1 VRALIVALAL
11 LSGLACAGC
20 AVGQTGTPSS
30 VGARHAI
37 VNGTFATN
45 VGGTVQTW
53 FEYGT
58 TTAYGSATQ
67 HHTQTLDPGFFHGGM
82 GDLIDGLQRNTVYH
96 YRACASDSKQQG
108 GPGCGADRTFK
119 TQPVD
124 CGDTVTTDIRLTGNL
139 GSCSGQFA
147 LKVGADGVDID
158 LGGYNLNGSFG
169 PNVDPIAG
177 IVNEGHDDVTV
188 RNGTLSGFNT
198 AFCASDASRNRL
210 RNVNVQGLGVGAAF
224 VGGAD
229 NEIRHSKLQGAL
241 NGALRATGS
250 PRLVLADSDVEALFF
265 DAGALIQSD
274 DARIVRNRF
283 LPIPGLDYEDRLP
296 ALKLTGNRAHIGRNQ
311 VSGVW
316 SSGFV
321 LSGSDNVVVDNKLSG
336 LFGDGIFVSP
346 FSARTLLRGNLVD
359 GMADDG
365 FDVQSPSTR
374 LGANSATGNGDW
386 GIDAVPGVT
395 DLGGNTASGNGQAAQ
410 CRNVACAP

>member
-1 VRALIVALAL
+1 MRALAAL
-11 LSGLACAGC
+11 GLAAVLACSGC

-30 VGARHAI
+30 VGATNAI
-37 VNGTFATN
+37 VNGTFVTN
-45 VGGTVQTW
+45 VGGTVETW
-53 FEYGT
+53 FEYGP
-58 TTAYGSATQ
+58 TTAYGSTTQ
-67 HHTQTLDPGFFHGGM
+67 HHTETLDPGFFHGGI

-139 GSCSGQFA
+139 GSCSGQYA

-158 LGGYNLNGSFG
+158 LGGHNLNGSFG
-169 PNVDPIAG
+169 PNVDPITG
-177 IVNEGHDDVTV
+177 ILNEGHDDVTV
-188 RNGTLSGFNT
+188 RNGTLSGFST
-198 AFCASDASRNRL
+198 AFSASGASRNQL
-210 RNVNVQGLGVGAAF
+210 RHVDAQGLGVGAGFA
-224 VGGAD
+224 GGAD
-229 NEIRHSKLQGAL
+229 NQIRHSKLLGAL
-241 NGALRATGS
+241 NGGLRVEAS
-250 PRLVLADSDVEALFF
+250 PRLVLADSDVQAVFF
-265 DAGALIQSD
+265 DAGALIESD

-283 LPIPGLDYEDRLP
+283 LPAGVGPQDTIP
-296 ALKLTGNRAHIGRNQ
+296 ALKLTGNRAHIGRNV

-316 SSGFV
+316 RSGFV
-321 LSGSDNVVVDNKLSG
+321 LSGSDNVVVYNRLSG

-346 FSARTLLRGNLVD
+346 FSARTLLRGNVVE

-365 FDVQSPSTR
+365 FDVRSASTR
-374 LGANSATGNGDW
+374 LGANSATGNGAW